1 MFWCDPTDSE
11 SLEVSAPSK
20 YERLAVQGFCSS
32 STSSGHGY
40 EETRKGKRKGSKAK
54 RWTTNVKDLKR
65 REKNEKERQR
75 VKEISLQYY
84 RLRAA
89 IDDPNPEKKL
99 KKILVLDAAVNYIAD
114 LKKENNDLKTYI
126 EELKSKLNQE
136 SSAESST
143 QDCELEASYTIVC
156 H

>member
-1 MFWCDPTDSE
+1 MFWCETTDS
-11 SLEVSAPSK
+11 EVSAPSNC
-20 YERLAVQGFCSS
+20 ERLAVQGFTEGFCSS
-32 STSSGHGY
+32 NTSSGHSFEG
-40 EETRKGKRKGSKAK
+40 TRKGKRKSSKAK
-54 RWTTNVKDLKR
+54 RWTQNVKDLKR

-114 LKKENNDLKTYI
+114 LKKENKDLKRYI
-126 EELKSKLNQE
+126 EELKSKLNQGYSAD
-136 SSAESST
+136 SSA
-143 QDCELEASYTIVC
+143 QDCELEASYTLV
-156 H
+156 